1 MRWDAA
7 GLPQILQW
15 GDAKMERAVTE
26 GQLRNV
32 SWDDIRV
39 FLACVKA
46 GSFRRAATALRVSSS
61 TVVRRIDRLEHDL
74 GISLFNRVPDGVV
87 PTEEACAIV
96 DHAERMEMA
105 IYDVFRRVDAQDTT
119 TRGVVR
125 VSVTEGIGTYWIMP
139 RLVEFQR
146 QFPFLIIDMRCAME
160 SADVL
165 RMEADIAIQFERP
178 TAPDLIVSKLGRMH
192 IYPFASRGYE
202 KIYGLPKSVEEMS
215 RHRLVDQAAPQLD
228 NGAWARLLGLTD
240 VEGIVSLRTN
250 ASSALLYAIEKGAGI
265 GALPTYAPALGA
277 PIVPVDIGIHH
288 AMDIWMTYHP
298 SVKRSQRAMLVAN
311 WMKQIFN
318 PDQFP
323 WFRDPFIHP
332 SEFVGTL
339 PPDSTINI
347 GEGFAAVVPS
357 ADDGVEVPQKKRVR
371 QR

>member
-1 MRWDAA
+1 
-7 GLPQILQW
+7 
-15 GDAKMERAVTE
+15 MERRAADR
-26 GQLRNV
+26 QLHNV

-39 FLACVKA
+39 FLECVKA
-46 GSFRRAATALRVSSS
+46 GSFRRAAVALRVSSS

-74 GISLFNRVPDGVV
+74 GVALFNRIPDGVV
-87 PTEEACAIV
+87 PTEEARSIV
-96 DHAERMEMA
+96 DHARRMETA
-105 IYDVFRRVDAQDTT
+105 IYDVYRRVEAQDTT

-165 RMEADIAIQFERP
+165 RMEADIAVQFERP
-178 TAPDLIVSKLGRMH
+178 TAPDLIVTKLGRLH
-192 IYPFASRGYE
+192 VYPFASRGYE
-202 KIYGLPKSVEEMS
+202 KIYGLPTSIEEMK

-228 NGAWARLLGLTD
+228 SGAWARLLGLED

-277 PIVPVDIGIHH
+277 PVVPVDIGIHH

-298 SVKRSQRAMLVAN
+298 SVRRTRRVMLVAA
-311 WMKQIFN
+311 WMKRIFD
-318 PDQFP
+318 PDRFP
-323 WFRDPFIHP
+323 WFRDEFVPP
-332 SEFVGTL
+332 SEFVGAL
-339 PPDSTINI
+339 PADSWVNI
-347 GEGFAAVVPS
+347 GEGFAAVVPPS
-357 ADDGVEVPQKKRVR
+357 DEETGADPAPRRRREAG
-371 QR
+371 